1 MLDSLA
7 DHFELADRRVL
18 PHSIGEERVA
28 TRLGVLDDVV
38 DRRECVPGR
47 RGRPSQ
53 SGRFGKDALLKIR
66 AQTIG
71 GQHGYAP
78 LEQRLQILL
87 ECDHIQQR
95 PPGFDIDEKIDIAVG
110 SIVTTR
116 D

>member
-1 MLDSLA
+1 M
-7 DHFELADRRVL
+7 FRRGIAAGENRRPQVRDAREA
-18 PHSIGEERVA
+18 EER
-28 TRLGVLDDVV
+28 RD
-38 DRRECVPGR
+38 GR

-53 SGRFGKDALLKIR
+53 SGRFGNDALLKIR
-66 AQTIG
+66 AQTIV

-95 PPGFDIDEKIDIAVG
+95 PPGFDVDEEIDVAVG
-110 SIVTTR
+110 SIIAAR